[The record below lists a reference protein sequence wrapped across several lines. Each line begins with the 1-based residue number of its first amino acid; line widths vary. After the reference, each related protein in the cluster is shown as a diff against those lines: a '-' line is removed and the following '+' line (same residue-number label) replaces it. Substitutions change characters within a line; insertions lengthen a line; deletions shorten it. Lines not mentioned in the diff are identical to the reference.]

1 MVSITKYE
9 KGQQTEYLTMSEE
22 NLDNHPFLKALKEH
36 NITLKAG
43 DTKEI
48 PSDTIISVRNLS
60 KVYILGDIEVPALN
74 DANFDIPKAQ
84 VVFIVGPSGS
94 GKTTLLNL
102 IGGIDSRTQGS
113 IYIDGEDITQ
123 YSGRKLTLFR
133 KHNLSYVFQFYSL
146 IPTLTAVENV
156 ELTMELMSINKK
168 TMRKKAREYLDMVEL
183 LDRANNFPS
192 QLSGGE
198 RQRVAIARALAKEPK
213 ILLVDEPTGQLDQ
226 DTGDSIVRLIRNIA
240 KEKEIT
246 VILVTH
252 DVENLKYAERII
264 QLRSGKIISDT
275 IQPQIVEKRYAENI

>member
-1 MVSITKYE
+1 
-9 KGQQTEYLTMSEE
+9 MSAE

-36 NITLKAG
+36 KVTLKAG
-43 DTKEI
+43 DIKEI
-48 PSDTIISVRNLS
+48 PPNSMISVRKLS

-74 DANFDIPKAQ
+74 DANFDIPLGQ
-84 VVFIVGPSGS
+84 IVFIVGPSGS

-113 IYIDGEDITQ
+113 IYIDGQDITQ

-133 KHNLSYVFQFYSL
+133 KQNLSYVFQFYSL
-146 IPTLTAVENV
+146 LPTLTALENV
-156 ELTMELMSINKK
+156 ELTMELMSMNKK

-183 LDRANNFPS
+183 SDRANNFPS

-226 DTGDSIVRLIRNIA
+226 ETGGAIVKLIQKIA
-240 KEKEIT
+240 KGNGIT

-252 DVENLKYAERII
+252 DREYLKFADRVI
-264 QLRSGKIISDT
+264 QLRSGKIVSD
-275 IQPQIVEKRYAENI
+275 IMQPHF

>member
-1 MVSITKYE
+1 
-9 KGQQTEYLTMSEE
+9 MSTD

-36 NITLKAG
+36 NVTLKAN

-48 PSDTIISVRNLS
+48 PPDSIISVRNLS
-60 KVYILGDIEVPALN
+60 KVYILGDVEVPALN
-74 DANFDIPKAQ
+74 DANFDIPNSQ
-84 VVFIVGPSGS
+84 IVFIVGPSGS

-102 IGGIDSRTQGS
+102 IGGIDSRTQGT
-113 IYIDGEDITQ
+113 IYIDGQDITQ

-133 KHNLSYVFQFYSL
+133 TQNLSYVFQFYSL

-156 ELTMELMSINKK
+156 ELTMELMNVNKK
-168 TMRKKAREYLDMVEL
+168 TMRKRALGYLEMVEL
-183 LDRANNFPS
+183 SSRRNNFPS

-226 DTGDSIVRLIRNIA
+226 ETGDSIVRLIHNIA
-240 KEKEIT
+240 KENGIT

-252 DVENLKYAERII
+252 DVENLKYAERVI

-275 IQPQIVEKRYAENI
+275 LQPRI